1 MTLEMRG
8 LKIFVKWS
16 LIFHCVSCQ
25 FVGSE
30 YSRNRDPYNIL
41 TNHTT
46 STSSSGGI
54 EKTVYQDHQNRD
66 YDWKFDEREQYVNS
80 THSIRGNV
88 TEYYDPNIYGGSV
101 KNAELIAKG
110 VSDNRR
116 IQNYRTDGFYND
128 AYDVTATDP
137 RPGERRPGYE
147 EINTKRDVNVPGDPR
162 FRDATRRYDDS
173 SSSVT
178 QRNYQNSQQ
187 QPPPFGFDN
196 GAAYPSGGGAGSSQ
210 YQRDKANYQNPY
222 NSNPTDPSNPYGRP
236 NDPENPYG
244 KQNDPVNPYAR
255 PNDPANPYGR
265 QNDPGNPSY
274 GRPDDP
280 ANPYGRSNNQSPVN
294 TYGRNVNPS
303 NPYNLPGVPYSGSSG
318 TQFGT
323 NTGFSERPQPFPIYP
338 NQYNPGQSNPYGNQP
353 GNRDTFD
360 PGNPYKNIWNEHWS
374 TTTDHPTAPGV
385 LGKWRP
391 DLQGRQRPEDI
402 QQVPTAV
409 YVTTAYGRVQV

>member
-46 STSSSGGI
+46 STSSGGI
-54 EKTVYQDHQNRD
+54 EKTAYQGHENRD
-66 YDWKFDEREQYVNS
+66 YDWKFDDREQYVNS

-88 TEYYDPNIYGGSV
+88 TEYYDPSLYGGGSV
-101 KNAELIAKG
+101 KNTAFVAKG
-110 VSDNRR
+110 ISDNRR
-116 IQNYRTDGFYND
+116 ILQNYRKVDGFNNN
-128 AYDVTATDP
+128 AYDITATDS
-137 RPGERRPGYE
+137 RPDERRPGYE
-147 EINTKRDVNVPGDPR
+147 EINTKRDANVAPDPR
-162 FRDATRRYDDS
+162 FREDTRRYDHD

-178 QRNYQNSQQ
+178 QRNFPNSQA
-187 QPPPFGFDN
+187 PPLGFDN
-196 GAAYPSGGGAGSSQ
+196 SAYSGGTGSSQ
-210 YQRDKANYQNPY
+210 YQRDKGNYESFYNRNPTDMSNPY
-222 NSNPTDPSNPYGRP
+222 GRTNDPVNPYGGQNDPSNPYGRP
-236 NDPENPYG
+236 D
-244 KQNDPVNPYAR
+244 V
-255 PNDPANPYGR
+255 
-265 QNDPGNPSY
+265 PS
-274 GRPDDP
+274 
-280 ANPYGRSNNQSPVN
+280 NPYGRSNNQSPVN
-294 TYGRNVNPS
+294 TYGRNINPS
-303 NPYNLPGVPYSGSSG
+303 NPYNLPGVPYSGSSGG

-338 NQYNPGQSNPYGNQP
+338 NQYPGQSNPYGNQP
-353 GNRDTFD
+353 NRDTFD

-374 TTTDHPTAPGV
+374 TTTDRPTAPGV

-402 QQVPTAV
+402 QQVPASV